1 MGAAPAR
8 IAVLRAGARL
18 LSNEAAIVTVD
29 PAGDGPNGGKM
40 RRILFLAAGVAA
52 TAAPVASAHVSPQA
66 LRPQSAQSAA
76 LLARVNEGASEIKFV
91 LNKKTA
97 RRGIV
102 VFKVKNVGKINH
114 DFEIKGRKTRLL
126 SPGQSATLRVTFLRK
141 GSYPYKC
148 TVPGHAAAGMKGVF
162 KIT

>member
-1 MGAAPAR
+1 MKPLHHAWPFWVRAILLAGILGIVSGAALISYHLYRRPTVLTLAVGSSDGGAKQ
-8 IAVLRAGARL
+8 IASVIAGRFATTGSPVLL
-18 LSNEAAIVTVD
+18 
-29 PAGDGPNGGKM
+29 
-40 RRILFLAAGVAA
+40 
-52 TAAPVASAHVSPQA
+52 
-66 LRPQSAQSAA
+66 
-76 LLARVNEGASEIKFV
+76 
-91 LNKKTA
+91 
-97 RRGIV
+97 
-102 VFKVKNVGKINH
+102 KVKNVGKINH